1 MENER
6 QQVQMTLTQEVKS
19 PLPLASEVA
28 GYENLLP
35 GSADRILT
43 MVEKQMQHRQELEKA
58 EIKADTRNS
67 FYALIFAFIFAMSVL
82 VGSIALIVTGHAE
95 AAALVGVGGI
105 GAVVG
110 AFLQNKKK
118 VSQQ

>member
-1 MENER
+1 MENES
-6 QQVQMTLTQEVKS
+6 QVQMTLTQEVKS

-43 MVEKQMQHRQELEKA
+43 LVEKQSAHRQELEKA
-58 EIKADTRNS
+58 EITADSKNS
-67 FYALIFAFIFAMSVL
+67 FYALIFAFVFAMSVL
-82 VGSIALIVTGHAE
+82 ISAVILILTDHAE

-105 GAVVG
+105 GTVVG
-110 AFLQNKKK
+110 AFLQNKNRD
-118 VSQQ
+118 